1 MPDAAIHD
9 SSPGAGQPVDAIDNS
24 CKELKQCYQCA
35 NRDTQEDKGKFNA
48 FGNFRSIFLQFL
60 TAQVIFGYFSEKWVI
75 FKKSYLQIKETN
87 AIKTQHI
94 QSIHLQIALEKFTI
108 ISVPIEKTVAD
119 GEYANAIGPLHTR
132 LKPR

>member
-35 NRDTQEDKGKFNA
+35 NRDTQEDKGKI
-48 FGNFRSIFLQFL
+48 GHFRRKFRHFLAKIHF
-60 TAQVIFGYFSEKWVI
+60 V
-75 FKKSYLQIKETN
+75 KSNIKIKETN

-108 ISVPIEKTVAD
+108 INVPIEKTVAD
-119 GEYANAIGPLHTR
+119 GEYANAIGPSHTK